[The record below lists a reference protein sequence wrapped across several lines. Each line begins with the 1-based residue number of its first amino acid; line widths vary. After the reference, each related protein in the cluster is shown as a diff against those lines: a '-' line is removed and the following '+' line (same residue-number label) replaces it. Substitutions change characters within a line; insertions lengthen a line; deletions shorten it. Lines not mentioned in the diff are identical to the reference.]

1 MAISRKKVCA
11 VSLGCPVKRVKL
23 VAERKNPLSNPEL
36 ALFTTSLSYINYQV
50 CRSLP
55 EPDQPEPYSPELAA
69 SILVWLGPADRL
81 TMITTSVK
89 SPVFILGCGRS
100 GTTILGNALAQH
112 PRVTYLHEP
121 RDLWT
126 SGYPETDIWT
136 EHSVARHGKL
146 VFTESDVN
154 PRKTRALKKLFA
166 LEIRRSRRPVLIE
179 KLPINNFR
187 LRFIRGMFPDCR
199 FIHIWRNGLE
209 VARSIEAMSMQ
220 GRWFKSDQYRWN
232 MFADYAQSMPET
244 AHLPALCQSYYEKGL
259 LEWRVSTEAATSFLE
274 RLPQEN
280 WLEVSYSTFVAD
292 PFGTSERLAD
302 FLHLTPE
309 QMVRDFIRHNIR
321 RRSESRDGAEV
332 TQLERLIGGPLLE
345 QSVQP
350 IQSGLTKSGDRQSV
364 PRRQLEAAY

>member
-1 MAISRKKVCA
+1 
-11 VSLGCPVKRVKL
+11 
-23 VAERKNPLSNPEL
+23 
-36 ALFTTSLSYINYQV
+36 
-50 CRSLP
+50 
-55 EPDQPEPYSPELAA
+55 
-69 SILVWLGPADRL
+69 
-81 TMITTSVK
+81 
-89 SPVFILGCGRS
+89 
-100 GTTILGNALAQH
+100 
-112 PRVTYLHEP
+112 
-121 RDLWT
+121 
-126 SGYPETDIWT
+126 
-136 EHSVARHGKL
+136 
-146 VFTESDVN
+146 
-154 PRKTRALKKLFA
+154 
-166 LEIRRSRRPVLIE
+166 
-179 KLPINNFR
+179 
-187 LRFIRGMFPDCR
+187 MFPDCR

-244 AHLPALCQSYYEKGL
+244 AYLPALCQSYYEKGL

-274 RLPQEN
+274 RLPQDN
-280 WLEVSYSTFVAD
+280 WLELSYSTFVAD